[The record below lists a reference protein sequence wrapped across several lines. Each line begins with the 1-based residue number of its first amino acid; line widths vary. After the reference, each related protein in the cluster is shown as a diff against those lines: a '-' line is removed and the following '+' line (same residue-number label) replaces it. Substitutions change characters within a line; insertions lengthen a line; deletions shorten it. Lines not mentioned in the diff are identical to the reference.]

1 LTASE
6 RGQLVG
12 RVRTQGKRD
21 IRRLDPAVKQ
31 RVIAAIERVA
41 ADPPA
46 ADLRRLSGR
55 GESRL
60 RVGDW
65 RVIVA
70 LDVRAHRIVVC
81 RVLPRGR
88 AYER

>member
-1 LTASE
+1 VSAGSWSIEFERRAS
-6 RGQLVG
+6 
-12 RVRTQGKRD
+12 RD
-21 IRRLDPAVKQ
+21 IRRLDPPVKQ
-31 RVIAAIERVA
+31 GVIAAIERVA

-55 GESRL
+55 RASRL
-60 RVGDW
+60 RIGDW

-70 LDVRAHRIVVC
+70 LDARAHRIVVC